1 MYYISMNET
10 NKLNKIKEA
19 RELGLRLLPFMLGN
33 DNTVNGVTEFH
44 IMKTMNQSTW
54 IGSMKCGKRVGLE
67 NSLDY
72 YDMVINNSTYSWGD
86 IGGEEVRVIDQVC
99 TDCLEKI

>member
-1 MYYISMNET
+1 MNET

-19 RELGLRLLPFMLGN
+19 RELGLRLLPHYLGQGFI
-33 DNTVNGVTEFH
+33 NGVTEFH
-44 IMKTMNQSTW
+44 IQKTMNQSTW
-54 IGSMKCGKRVGLE
+54 IGSMNCGKRIGLE

-72 YDMVINNSTYSWGD
+72 YETILNNPYHSWGD